1 MTSLGEALK
10 KGERL
15 LEDLSST
22 PRLDA
27 ELLLC
32 HVLGRPRS
40 YLYAYLEQQFDE
52 TTRQAYLALI
62 ERRRCK
68 EPVAY
73 ILGTCEF
80 WGLELEVSPAVLIP
94 RPETEHLV
102 EAAIAVLPHA
112 GRLLDLGT
120 GSGAIALA
128 IAQSR
133 PDAQVNALD
142 SSQSALAIA
151 RNNRDRLRLNHVDI
165 RLGDWNTGISGSYDV
180 IVANPPYVEEIA
192 DEWSSGSL
200 QWEPREALA
209 AGCDGLAAIRKL
221 IPAARGA
228 LAPQG
233 YLLIEHGASQA
244 AAVRAILAAEN
255 FHAIETI
262 RDLAGLER
270 ITLGLVNQ

>member
-40 YLYAYLEQQFDE
+40 YLYAYLEQQFDGA
-52 TTRQAYLALI
+52 TQQAFLALI

-128 IAQSR
+128 IAKSR

-151 RNNRDRLRLNHVDI
+151 RNNRDRLQLNHVDM

>member
-244 AAVRAILAAEN
+244 AAVRAILGAEN